1 MILSFARKIKSR
13 FKSMAEDEESFPF
26 LKRFK
31 NIFIGRA
38 KTLQDKSI
46 FHKLSLVAFF
56 AWIGLGADGISSS
69 CYGPEEAFRN
79 LQGHPMLAIFVAMG
93 TVFTIFI
100 ISSSYSQIIKL
111 FPQGGGG
118 YLVGSKLL
126 SPTIGMI
133 SGCALIIDYVLTI
146 TISVS
151 SGTDALFS
159 FFPETMHSYKLG
171 VAIVGVCLLILLNL
185 RGVKESV
192 LSLTPIFVVF
202 IVSHVFVII
211 YAIVIKANDFETVSV
226 ETSSQLHASI
236 SQLGLWGTL
245 FIILK
250 AYSMGA
256 GTFTGIEAVSN
267 GMPILREPRVKTAKR
282 TMLLMA
288 TSLSFIVMGLMIAYA
303 LYSVQISPTKTLNA
317 VLFDSVTA
325 KWDPFWSKGF
335 ILTTLISEAALLFV
349 AAQTGFIDGPRIMA
363 NMAIDKWFPKKF
375 ASLSDRLV
383 TMNGVLLMGISAIV
397 MMALSK
403 GSVQLLV
410 VLYSINVFITFSISQ
425 LGMVKHWW
433 IERGKLEH
441 WKRKLSV
448 NGIGFVLTFFILIS
462 VTVIKFG
469 EGGWITLLITGLFI
483 ILAIQIKRH
492 YFKTAVRLNKVR
504 QNALS
509 DMQET
514 LSHLPGYDSHHE
526 PASVKYDPNAK
537 TAIILVSGFGGTG
550 LYTFLRINESFNG
563 IYKNFIFIR
572 VGVINS
578 KIYRGSAE
586 LDHFKRSVK
595 DDGSK
600 YVKIVNQFGF
610 YGKSIWT
617 IGTDPVS
624 EVYLIVKRL
633 IPLLPNPTF
642 FGGQLVF
649 SKTFFMSQLLHNHTL
664 FSIQK
669 RFFKFG
675 IPIVIFPIKVK

>member
-1 MILSFARKIKSR
+1 MI
-13 FKSMAEDEESFPF
+13 ETEEGFP
-26 LKRFK
+26 LLTRFK

-38 KTLQDKSI
+38 KTIQDKSI

-69 CYGPEEAFRN
+69 CYGPEEAFRH
-79 LQGHPMLAIFVAMG
+79 LQGHPMLAIFVGLG

-126 SPTIGMI
+126 SPTVGMI

-159 FFPETMHSYKLG
+159 FLPESMQVHKLSI
-171 VAIVGVCLLILLNL
+171 AIVGVGLLILLNL

-192 LSLTPIFVVF
+192 LSLTPIFVIF
-202 IVSHVFVII
+202 IVAHVFVIL
-211 YAIVIKANDFETVSV
+211 YAIIIKAHDFQTVSV
-226 ETSSQLHASI
+226 ETSNQLHTSI
-236 SQLGLWGTL
+236 SQLGMMGTL
-245 FIILK
+245 LMILK

-267 GMPILREPRVKTAKR
+267 GMPILREPKVKTAKR

-288 TSLSFIVMGLMIAYA
+288 ISLSFIVLGLMVAYA
-303 LYSVQISPTKTLNA
+303 LYNVQISETKTLNA

-325 KWDPFWSKGF
+325 DWSPFWSRSF

-383 TMNGVLLMGISAIV
+383 TMNGVLLMGISAMV
-397 MMALSK
+397 LMALSR

-425 LGMVKHWW
+425 LGMVRHWW
-433 IERGKLEH
+433 SERGRLEH
-441 WKRKLSV
+441 WKRKLTV
-448 NGIGFVLTFFILIS
+448 NGIGFILTTFILIS
-462 VTVIKFG
+462 VTIIKFK

-483 ILAIQIKRH
+483 LLAINIKRH
-492 YFKTAVRLNKVR
+492 YFKTAVRLNRVR
-504 QNALS
+504 QNALCELR
-509 DMQET
+509 DT
-514 LSHLPGYDSHHE
+514 LAQLPGYDPHKAPE
-526 PASVKYDPNAK
+526 KIKFDPHAK

-563 IYKNFIFIR
+563 LYKNFIFVRI
-572 VGVINS
+572 GVINS
-578 KIYRGSAE
+578 KIYRGSEE
-586 LDHFKRSVK
+586 LAHFKHSVK
-595 DDGSK
+595 EDGDK
-600 YVKIVNQFGF
+600 YVKIVNQFGY
-610 YGKSIWT
+610 YGKSVWT
-617 IGTDPVS
+617 IATDPVS
-624 EVYLIVKRL
+624 EVYTIVKRMTRY
-633 IPLLPNPTF
+633 IHNPTF

-649 SKTFFMSQLLHNHTL
+649 TKTFFMSQLLHNHTL

-675 IPIVIFPIKVK
+675 IPIVIFPIKIK

>member
-1 MILSFARKIKSR
+1 MTNDAEGNKISGK
-13 FKSMAEDEESFPF
+13 
-26 LKRFK
+26 LK

-79 LQGHPMLAIFVAMG
+79 LQGHQMLAIFVAFG

-111 FPQGGGG
+111 FPHGGGG

-126 SPTIGMI
+126 SPTVGMV

-146 TISVS
+146 TISIS
-151 SGTDALFS
+151 SGSDALFS
-159 FFPETMHSYKLG
+159 FFPESMQVYKLG
-171 VAIVGVCLLILLNL
+171 IAIAGVCLLILLNL

-192 LSLTPIFVVF
+192 MSLTPIFVIFIAMHVF
-202 IVSHVFVII
+202 IIV
-211 YAIVIKANDFETVSV
+211 YAIA
-226 ETSSQLHASI
+226 LHAGNFTVVANETTNQFHSSV
-236 SQLGLWGTL
+236 SQIGILGTL

-267 GMPILREPRVKTAKR
+267 GMPILREPKVATARKT
-282 TMLLMA
+282 MILMA
-288 TSLSFIVMGLMIAYA
+288 VSLSFLVLGLMVAYA
-303 LYSVQISPTKTLNA
+303 LYNVQISDHKTLNA
-317 VLFDSVTA
+317 VLFEAVTGGWA
-325 KWDPFWSKGF
+325 PLWSKSF
-335 ILTTLISEAALLFV
+335 ILITLISEAALLFV

-363 NMAIDKWFPKKF
+363 NMALDRWFPKKY

-397 MMALSK
+397 LMAISK
-403 GSVQLLV
+403 GSVAFLI

-433 IERGKLEH
+433 TERAKLGH
-441 WKRKLSV
+441 WKRKLLI
-448 NGIGFVLTFFILIS
+448 NGIGFILTSFILVS
-462 VTVIKFG
+462 VTIIKFE
-469 EGGWITLLITGLFI
+469 EGGWITLVITGLFVL
-483 ILAIQIKRH
+483 LAINIKRH
-492 YFKTAVRLNKVR
+492 YYKITVRFKRVRLTAISELHE
-504 QNALS
+504 AL
-509 DMQET
+509 DN
-514 LSHLPGYDSHHE
+514 LPAHIKQQD
-526 PASVKYDPNAK
+526 PAAIKFNPNAK
-537 TAIILVSGFGGTG
+537 TAILLVKGFGGTG
-550 LYTFLRINESFNG
+550 LHAFLKINESFKG
-563 IYKNFIFIR
+563 IYQNFIFIR
-572 VGVINS
+572 VGIVTS
-578 KIYRGSAE
+578 KVYTGSDE
-586 LDHFKRSVK
+586 LDHFKNSVK
-595 DDGSK
+595 EDGKK
-600 YVKIVNQFGF
+600 YVSIANQFGF

-617 IGTDPVS
+617 IGTDPVD
-624 EVYLIVKRL
+624 EVYNMVKKL
-633 IPLLPNPTF
+633 MPMFPNSTF

-649 SKTFFMSQLLHNHTL
+649 SKRFYMSQLLHNHTI

-675 IPIVIFPIKVK
+675 IPIVIFPIKLE

>member
-1 MILSFARKIKSR
+1 MTEA
-13 FKSMAEDEESFPF
+13 EESYPF
-26 LKRFK
+26 LGKFK
-31 NIFIGRA
+31 NIFIGKA
-38 KTLQDKSI
+38 KTIQDKSI

-69 CYGPEEAFRN
+69 CYGPEEAYRN
-79 LQGHPMLAIFVAMG
+79 LEGHTMLAIFVALG

-100 ISSSYSQIIKL
+100 ISTSYSQIIKL

-126 SPTIGMI
+126 SPTVGMI

-151 SGTDALFS
+151 SGSDALFS
-159 FFPETMHSYKLG
+159 FFPESMQVYKLG
-171 VAIVGVCLLILLNL
+171 VAIGGVCLLILLNL

-192 LSLTPIFVVF
+192 VSLTPIFVIF
-202 IVSHVFVII
+202 IASHVFVII
-211 YAIVIKANDFETVSV
+211 YAIAIKAGDFQAVSL
-226 ETSSQLHASI
+226 ETSSQLHSSI
-236 SQLGLWGTL
+236 SQLGIWGTL

-267 GMPILREPRVKTAKR
+267 GMPILREPKVKTAKR

-288 TSLSFIVMGLMIAYA
+288 VSLSFIVMGLMIAYA
-303 LYSVQISPTKTLNA
+303 LYNVQISSTKTLNA

-325 KWDPFWSKGF
+325 RWSPFWSKSF
-335 ILTTLISEAALLFV
+335 ILTTLVSEAALLFV

-383 TMNGVLLMGISAIV
+383 TMNGVILMGFSAILL
-397 MMALSK
+397 MALSR

-433 IERGKLEH
+433 TERNKLKN

-448 NGIGFVLTFFILIS
+448 NGIGFILTTFILVS
-462 VTVIKFG
+462 VTIIKFG
-469 EGGWITLLITGLFI
+469 EGGWITLVITGLFI
-483 ILAIQIKRH
+483 LVAINIKKH
-492 YFKTAVRLNKVR
+492 YFKTAVRLQKVR
-504 QNALS
+504 QKALS
-509 DMQET
+509 EFHDALVQ
-514 LSHLPGYDSHHE
+514 LPGYDQH
-526 PASVKYDPNAK
+526 KDPETIPFNADSK

-550 LYTFLRINESFNG
+550 LYTFLRINENFKG
-563 IYKNFIFIR
+563 IYQNFIFIR
-572 VGVINS
+572 IGVINS
-578 KIYRGSAE
+578 KIYRGSEE
-586 LDHFKRSVK
+586 LEHFKHNVK
-595 DDGSK
+595 DDGKK
-600 YVKIVNQFGF
+600 YEKIANQFGF
-610 YGKSIWT
+610 YGKSMWT

-624 EVYLIVKRL
+624 EVYQIVKKLTRL
-633 IPLLPNPTF
+633 VPNSTF

-649 SKTFFMSQLLHNHTL
+649 SKTFFMSQLLHNHTI

-675 IPIVIFPIKVK
+675 IPIVIFPIKIE